1 MELINVKRSY
11 VRIMHVGSVTTSI
24 FFFCTLN
31 IPAILPNL
39 EKLNIE
45 ILKDEN
51 IVDISTYAMFESD
64 F

>member
-1 MELINVKRSY
+1 
-11 VRIMHVGSVTTSI
+11 MHVSSVTTSI

-31 IPAILPNL
+31 IPAILSNL

-45 ILKDEN
+45 ILKEKLNIEN
-51 IVDISTYAMFESD
+51 IVDISTYTMFESD